1 MSQAVFWIL
10 LFAIITITA
19 ILKRPRVKGKIG
31 EAVVN
36 LSNSFQLDK
45 NKYTQIKDVT
55 LELVDGS
62 TTQID
67 HIVASK
73 YGIFV
78 IETKNMKGRIFGGE
92 HQKQWTQQIYKVK
105 NSFQN
110 PLQQN
115 LRHTKALEE
124 VLELSPSWIF
134 PVVVFVGECEIMTP
148 MPRNVCKGL
157 SSYAKH
163 IKSFSDEIITESEL
177 SNIITT
183 LEQKRLKAGAHTDAK
198 HIQNLQSRHAKISM
212 ACDKCGSEMVV
223 RKNKT
228 TGEEFYGCSAY
239 PRCRNMRS
247 KL

>member
-1 MSQAVFWIL
+1 VSQTAFWIL
-10 LFAIITITA
+10 LFVILAVMS

-36 LSNSFQLDK
+36 LSNSLQLDK
-45 NKYTQIKDVT
+45 NKYIQIKDVT
-55 LELVDGS
+55 LELADGS

-78 IETKNMKGRIFGGE
+78 IETKNMKGRIFGSE

-110 PLQQN
+110 PLHQN

-124 VLELSPSWIF
+124 LLGLSPSWIF

-148 MPRNVCKGL
+148 MPSNVCKGL
-157 SSYAKH
+157 PSHAKH
-163 IKSFSDEIITESEL
+163 IKSFSDEIIAEAEL
-177 SNIITT
+177 ANIVAK
-183 LEQKRLKAGAHTDAK
+183 LEQKRLKAGAYTDAK
-198 HIQNLQSRHAKISM
+198 HIQNLQTRHAKTSIV
-212 ACDKCGSEMVV
+212 CDKCGSEMVV

-228 TGEEFYGCSAY
+228 TGEEFYGCSAF
-239 PRCRNMRS
+239 PRCRNMITKR
-247 KL
+247 